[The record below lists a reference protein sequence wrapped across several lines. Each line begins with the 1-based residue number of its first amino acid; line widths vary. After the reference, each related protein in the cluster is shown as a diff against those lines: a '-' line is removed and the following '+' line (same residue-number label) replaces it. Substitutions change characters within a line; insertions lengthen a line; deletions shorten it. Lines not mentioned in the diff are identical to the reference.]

1 MRKIDSETWKDT
13 YMEKLRESKRTGIPL
28 SEICNAD
35 PVWMESHLQD
45 LKTQHSIAVQ
55 EMIAAVDRVNDLKC
69 QIWAIECERDKNKEG
84 D

>member
-1 MRKIDSETWKDT
+1 MMQKIGPITPSE
-13 YMEKLRESKRTGIPL
+13 
-28 SEICNAD
+28 
-35 PVWMESHLQD
+35 LQD

-69 QIWAIECERDKNKEG
+69 QIWAIWAIECERDKNKKG